1 MNAQRPTGSPP
12 PAPSLVHLRRLTDGR
27 GLWQHARHGVP
38 DRRHGYCLDDNA
50 RALWLC
56 ARLARG
62 EGADGELGDLATVYA
77 SFVDHVWDAGT
88 GRFCNFV
95 AHDGTF
101 LGDEAAGGEDEDAT
115 ARALLALAASAS
127 ALPDAVAGWARDRTG
142 EVLGHV
148 ARHRSPRAWCWSLHA
163 CRAILDCEALA
174 PLHDRATTLGL
185 DLSARMLERWHAAS
199 RPHWPWFEESLAYD
213 NARLAQGALDGA
225 RFEPRLA
232 AIGLRALEW
241 LCGVQTGPAG
251 LHRPIGTDGFGRP
264 HTASTP
270 FEPYA
275 QQPIDAWA
283 TVEACVAALRLTG
296 DEAWRARASA
306 AHAWFEGANDVGAP
320 LADPATGACRDGIDP
335 QGVSVNRGAESTL
348 AWLHAA
354 TVMGSFTDRTAVSA

>member
-1 MNAQRPTGSPP
+1 MDARPLAETPP
-12 PAPSLVHLRRLTDGR
+12 AAPSLTHLRRLTDGR

-56 ARLARG
+56 ARLARDEEAKG
-62 EGADGELGDLATVYA
+62 ETADLATVYA
-77 SFVDHVWDAGT
+77 GFVDHVWDART

-115 ARALLALAASAS
+115 ARALLALAAAAAS

-142 EVLGHV
+142 EVLEHV

-163 CRAILDCEALA
+163 CRAILRSEHPA
-174 PLHDRATTLGL
+174 PLHGRAEGLGR
-185 DLSARMLERWHAAS
+185 DLAARMLARWHAAS
-199 RPHWPWFEESLAYD
+199 RPGWSWFEDVLAYD

-225 RFEPRLA
+225 RFEPRLE
-232 AIGLRALEW
+232 AIGLHALEW

-251 LHRPIGTDGFGRP
+251 LYRPVGSDGFGHP
-264 HTASTP
+264 PSTP
-270 FEPYA
+270 FRPEPYA

-283 TVEACVAALRLTG
+283 TVEACAAALRATRE
-296 DEAWRARASA
+296 EAWRDRALA
-306 AHAWFEGANDVGAP
+306 AHAWFGGANDAGAP

-335 QGVSVNRGAESTL
+335 QGVSANRGAESTL

-354 TVMGSFTDRTAVSA
+354 TVTGSLARRTNV